1 MGRFLCK
8 LNLRRCHVKYTET
21 RNLDSVS
28 NLREQPNSVAKK
40 STTTDGKRIQPNCS
54 SFSFSSS
61 FILRPPFCATQ
72 SFLISIRIE
81 TNLLT
86 YDANFRFRLDVL
98 PCPFANIL
106 FYRTTFLVGCLMTRG
121 LSLRGTSQTIETV
134 LVVVVVAVDA
144 ENGPND

>member
-1 MGRFLCK
+1 MSNTPKREISIPS
-8 LNLRRCHVKYTET
+8 RI
-21 RNLDSVS
+21 SVS
-28 NLREQPNSVAKK
+28 SQTQWRRNQ
-40 STTTDGKRIQPNCS
+40 
-54 SFSFSSS
+54 
-61 FILRPPFCATQ
+61 RPPTVNEFNQIVLLSLFLRLSFCDLH
-72 SFLISIRIE
+72 SMPHNLFLISIRIE